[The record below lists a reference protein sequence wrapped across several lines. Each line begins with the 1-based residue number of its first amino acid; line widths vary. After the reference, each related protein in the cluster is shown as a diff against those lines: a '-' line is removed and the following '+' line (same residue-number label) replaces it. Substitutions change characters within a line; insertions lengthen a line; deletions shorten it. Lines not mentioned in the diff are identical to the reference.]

1 MTKNNQKIILA
12 LVIMLLVI
20 TSIVAIFISSNI
32 NDNNEEN
39 INNTKPIINMQIS
52 RLTDFDEF
60 YAVQNTINTIFSNI
74 GKPDELIKYFDN
86 GYLISNNLN
95 ETNILN
101 YLKVNMDNYTVTI
114 EEIYYNDNSDI
125 TYYFIKSYIM
135 QYSMLGDTNYEK
147 DKYYLLIVD
156 NNNHYSLKPLDN
168 ISNLEEYAN
177 YYSIEDITIDNDSKF
192 EKNEIENETKIIAYI
207 NNFNNLMFIDLEKAY
222 NMLDDETKKIYL
234 NLDSFNSNLENI
246 NNNLFTKFSATSIKE
261 NENNNVYKVQDY
273 KHRTITITEYYP
285 NEYKIGFK
293 FN

>member
-177 YYSIEDITIDNDSKF
+177 NYSIKDITIDNDSKF

>member
-177 YYSIEDITIDNDSKF
+177 NYSIEDITIDNDSKF